1 MRRDGIRPLLV
12 WLRILLRTCTL
23 LLVIRRTMGEEIR
36 VDFNTGSGG
45 GSGAGGSSGG
55 AGVPPPPRGS
65 RGVSGGDFDYREL
78 IPSFVQT
85 VREVLFN
92 PVNFFR
98 SIRRE
103 GDFLNPLI
111 FAIICAL
118 ITGVIGGIL
127 RLIFTLVRGGGFGG
141 ALGSLIANIIF
152 IPIGTA
158 IFLFIWAGIYHLL
171 ALLII
176 RPSHAGYE
184 ATFRAVAYAQA
195 LQAVA
200 FLAFIPILGL
210 LVILVIAVYQV
221 ILNVIAIREMHS
233 TTTGRAVA
241 VVLVPVAILLLLGL
255 LLVGTILAIFA
266 AAMSQAQ

>member
-1 MRRDGIRPLLV
+1 
-12 WLRILLRTCTL
+12 
-23 LLVIRRTMGEEIR
+23 MGEEIR

-45 GSGAGGSSGG
+45 GSGTGGSSGG
-55 AGVPPPPRGS
+55 PGVPPPPRRASAAAGA
-65 RGVSGGDFDYREL
+65 DFDYREL

-98 SIRRE
+98 GIRRE
-103 GDFLNPLI
+103 GDFLNPLL

-127 RLIFTLVRGGGFGG
+127 SLIFSLVRGEGFGG
-141 ALGSLIANIIF
+141 ALGGLIASIIL

-171 ALLII
+171 VLLVV

-184 ATFRAVAYAQA
+184 ATFRALAYASA
-195 LQAVA
+195 VQAVA
-200 FLAFIPILGL
+200 WLAYIPILG
-210 LVILVIAVYQV
+210 ILVGIAIAIYNVVLTV
-221 ILNVIAIREMHS
+221 IGIREMHT

-241 VVLVPVAILLLLGL
+241 VVLIPVIVLLILIAI
-255 LLVGTILAIFA
+255 VGVTIFA
-266 AAMSQAQ
+266 IIAAALSAGQ

>member
-1 MRRDGIRPLLV
+1 MRRHGGRLLA
-12 WLRILLRTCTL
+12 WLRKLLRTCTL
-23 LLVIRRTMGEEIR
+23 LIVIRRTMGEEIR

-55 AGVPPPPRGS
+55 AGVPPPPRVS
-65 RGVSGGDFDYREL
+65 RGVSGGDFDYRNL
-78 IPSFVQT
+78 VPSFIQT
-85 VREVLFN
+85 VREVIFN

-98 SIRRE
+98 GIRRE

-111 FAIICAL
+111 FAILCSLITAIIGGFIGLIVSL
-118 ITGVIGGIL
+118 ITGEG
-127 RLIFTLVRGGGFGG
+127 
-141 ALGSLIANIIF
+141 LGSSIAGLFGNIIG
-152 IPIGTA
+152 IPIATTIG
-158 IFLFIWAGIYHLL
+158 LFIGAGIYHLL
-171 ALLII
+171 VLLFV

-221 ILNVIAIREMHS
+221 ILNVIGIREMHS

>member
-1 MRRDGIRPLLV
+1 MRRDGVRLLLV
-12 WLRILLRTCTL
+12 WLRKLLRTCRL
-23 LLVIRRTMGEEIR
+23 LLVIRRTMGEEIH

-55 AGVPPPPRGS
+55 AGVPPPPRAS
-65 RGVSGGDFDYREL
+65 SSAAGGDFDYRDL
-78 IPSFVQT
+78 VPSFIQT
-85 VREVLFN
+85 VREVIFN
-92 PVNFFR
+92 TVNFFR
-98 SIRRE
+98 GIRRE

-111 FAIICAL
+111 FAIICSL

-141 ALGSLIANIIF
+141 ALGSLIANIVL

-171 ALLII
+171 VLLVV

-184 ATFRAVAYAQA
+184 ATFRALAYASAVQA
-195 LQAVA
+195 LAW
-200 FLAFIPILGL
+200 LAYIPLLG
-210 LVILVIAVYQV
+210 ILVAIV
-221 ILNVIAIREMHS
+221 IGIYNVVLTVIGVREMHA

-241 VVLVPVAILLLLGL
+241 VVLI
-255 LLVGTILAIFA
+255 LLVGLTIAAIIA
-266 AAMSQAQ
+266 AALSSGQ

>member
-1 MRRDGIRPLLV
+1 MYISISYPEGE
-12 WLRILLRTCTL
+12 
-23 LLVIRRTMGEEIR
+23 GEEIR

-45 GSGAGGSSGG
+45 ESGAGGSSGG
-55 AGVPPPPRGS
+55 PGVPPPPRTS

-85 VREVLFN
+85 VRDVLFD

-127 RLIFTLVRGGGFGG
+127 RLSFTLVRGGGFGG

-158 IFLFIWAGIYHLL
+158 IGLFIGAAIYHLL
-171 ALLII
+171 VLLII

-184 ATFRAVAYAQA
+184 ATFRVVAYAA
-195 LQAVA
+195 VLQLLSW
-200 FLAFIPILGL
+200 LAFIPILGIVVAIAIAIYNVVL
-210 LVILVIAVYQV
+210 TVIG
-221 ILNVIAIREMHS
+221 IREMHA

-241 VVLVPVAILLLLGL
+241 VVLIPVIVIGILVAI
-255 LLVGTILAIFA
+255 VGVAIAAIILAA
-266 AAMSQAQ
+266 LSQSQ

>member
-1 MRRDGIRPLLV
+1 M
-12 WLRILLRTCTL
+12 
-23 LLVIRRTMGEEIR
+23 
-36 VDFNTGSGG
+36 
-45 GSGAGGSSGG
+45 
-55 AGVPPPPRGS
+55 PPPPRVSS
-65 RGVSGGDFDYREL
+65 RAAGGDFDYRDL
-78 IPSFVQT
+78 VPSFIQT

-103 GDFLNPLI
+103 GDFLNPLL

-127 RLIFTLVRGGGFGG
+127 SLIFALIRGAGFGG
-141 ALGSLIANIIF
+141 ALGSLVANIVL

-171 ALLII
+171 VLLVV

-184 ATFRAVAYAQA
+184 ATFRALAYASA
-195 LQAVA
+195 VQAVA
-200 FLAFIPILGL
+200 WLAYIPLLG
-210 LVILVIAVYQV
+210 ILVAI
-221 ILNVIAIREMHS
+221 VIAIYNVVLTVIGVREMHA

-241 VVLVPVAILLLLGL
+241 VVLIPVVILVILIAI
-255 LLVGTILAIFA
+255 VGIAIFA
-266 AAMSQAQ
+266 IIAAVLSAGQ

>member
-1 MRRDGIRPLLV
+1 MS
-12 WLRILLRTCTL
+12 
-23 LLVIRRTMGEEIR
+23 MGEEIR

-45 GSGAGGSSGG
+45 GQGAGGSSGG
-55 AGVPPPPRGS
+55 SGVPPPPRVS
-65 RGVSGGDFDYREL
+65 RSVSGGDFDYREL

-158 IFLFIWAGIYHLL
+158 IGLFIGAGIYHLL
-171 ALLII
+171 VLLII

-184 ATFRAVAYAQA
+184 ATFRVVAYAA
-195 LQAVA
+195 VLQLLSW
-200 FLAFIPILGL
+200 LAFIPILGIVVAIAIAIYNVVL
-210 LVILVIAVYQV
+210 TVIG
-221 ILNVIAIREMHS
+221 IREMHA

-241 VVLVPVAILLLLGL
+241 VVLIPVVVIGILVAI
-255 LLVGTILAIFA
+255 VGVAIAAIILAA
-266 AAMSQAQ
+266 LSQSQ

>member
-1 MRRDGIRPLLV
+1 MS
-12 WLRILLRTCTL
+12 
-23 LLVIRRTMGEEIR
+23 MGEEIR

-45 GSGAGGSSGG
+45 GQGAGGSSGG
-55 AGVPPPPRGS
+55 SGVPPPPRVS
-65 RGVSGGDFDYREL
+65 RSVSGGDFDYREL

-85 VREVLFN
+85 VRDVLFD

-158 IFLFIWAGIYHLL
+158 IGLFIGAGIYHLL
-171 ALLII
+171 VLLII

-184 ATFRAVAYAQA
+184 ATFRAVAYASA
-195 LQAVA
+195 VQAVA
-200 FLAFIPILGL
+200 WLGFIPILG
-210 LVILVIAVYQV
+210 ILVLIVVGIYNVVLSV
-221 ILNVIAIREMHS
+221 IGIREMHA

-241 VVLVPVAILLLLGL
+241 VVLIPVVIFLILAFLIVGVIVAI
-255 LLVGTILAIFA
+255 IA
-266 AAMSQAQ
+266 AALSSGQ